1 METPILGLMSP
12 KKSTA
17 LYNGFTTPFYEM
29 DGPTWHQISNVFA
42 QFSKMGRLWNDPGFS
57 NQGGCKN
64 RV

>member
-42 QFSKMGRLWNDPGFS
+42 QFSKMGRL
-57 NQGGCKN
+57 
-64 RV
+64 